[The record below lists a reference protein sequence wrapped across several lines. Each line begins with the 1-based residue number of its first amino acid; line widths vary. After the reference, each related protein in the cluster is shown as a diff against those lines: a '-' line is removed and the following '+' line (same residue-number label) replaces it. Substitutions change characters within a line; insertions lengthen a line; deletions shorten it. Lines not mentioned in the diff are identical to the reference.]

1 MFSTD
6 DLSFI
11 NELNGTLTRNGFFK
25 VSSMV
30 IPKRVLLGNL
40 MG

>member
-11 NELNGTLTRNGFFK
+11 NELNGTLTLNGFFK